1 MGKSNWTDDQLLQV
15 SGAFWATCALHTG
28 VKLEIFTWIGDEL
41 LSAEEVADRCH
52 GDARAVGMLLTAL
65 TAMGLLVKQEDKF
78 LNTPSSKTY
87 LVKTSPEYLG
97 YMILHHH
104 NLMIPWAQLP
114 QTVLSGRQMDRE
126 ERDEE
131 GERESFLMGMFNLAS
146 RIAPV
151 LSKQINL
158 GGKQHL
164 LDLGGGPGTYAI
176 HFCLANL
183 NLRATVFDL
192 PTTQPF
198 ALKTIDRF
206 NLSNRV
212 DFAAGDYLVDDIPGS
227 YDAAWLSHILQSLSP
242 DEAQMVVGKAAAT
255 LKPGGLLFIHEF
267 ILDDTLDGPA
277 FPALFALNMLINTP
291 KGQSYARKQLST
303 MLVSAGLSGVGML
316 PFHGPNDSRIIY
328 GVK

>member
-1 MGKSNWTDDQLLQV
+1 MGKNNWTEDQLLQV

-28 VKLEIFTWIGDEL
+28 VRLEIFTWIGDEL

-65 TAMGLLVKQEDKF
+65 TAMGLLIKQEDKF
-78 LNTPSSKTY
+78 LNTPDSKTY

-97 YMILHHH
+97 YIISHHQ
-104 NLMIPWAQLP
+104 NLMIPWAHLP
-114 QTVLSGRQMDRE
+114 QAVLTGQQVERE
-126 ERDEE
+126 SQDEE
-131 GERESFLMGMFNLAS
+131 GDRESFLMGMFNIAS
-146 RIAPV
+146 LIAPV

-183 NLRATVFDL
+183 NLRATIFDL
-192 PTTQPF
+192 PTTKPF

-206 NLSNRV
+206 KLSNRV
-212 DFAAGDYLVDDIPGS
+212 DFVAGDYLTDDIPGS
-227 YDAAWLSHILQSLSP
+227 YDAAWLSHILHSLSP
-242 DEAQMVVGKAAAT
+242 DEAQMVVSRAAAT

-267 ILDDTLDGPA
+267 ILDDTLDGPT
-277 FPALFALNMLINTP
+277 FPALFA
-291 KGQSYARKQLST
+291 
-303 MLVSAGLSGVGML
+303 
-316 PFHGPNDSRIIY
+316 
-328 GVK
+328 